1 MDTLFEKLPEIL
13 QKNLERGL
21 DPTGRDHY
29 MHCPPG
35 ITEEELSHRLRS
47 FISSHLRE
55 WLRLIEDVIPHL
67 TEKDV
72 ESMGSDRATPNAE
85 KLMGLYHF
93 LETHGVPGAREFNQ
107 PLNLW
112 SGTESMKR
120 AAADETTRCDSKIPA
135 ISMMFCLSA
144 SIKETLGKRTDL
156 NRLLENASSK
166 ILCLNASGITNVYI
180 NSDKISESAGFT
192 LNNNFWSV
200 ELTTL
205 QCLLAEGRIPDVHFH
220 LYNHLE
226 KAWLAPRSLA
236 RKEACDIP
244 LRRRDAYLFSHEH
257 LSEAPSD
264 PRFKRLNMKKEEVD
278 AWTHSAP
285 RPALTFG
292 QLQKIAARFK
302 TKVKEKAVRRVSLGT
317 PDGL

>member
-21 DPTGRDHY
+21 DPTSRDHY

-35 ITEEELSHRLRS
+35 ITEEALSHRLRS
-47 FISSHLRE
+47 FISSDLPE
-55 WLRLIEDVIPHL
+55 WLRLIQEVIQDL
-67 TEKDV
+67 TEEDV
-72 ESMGSDRATPNAE
+72 ESLGSHRATPNAE
-85 KLMGLYHF
+85 KLMELYHF
-93 LETHGVPGAREFNQ
+93 LEIHGIPGTREFNQ

-112 SGTESMKR
+112 SGTESMKK

-205 QCLLAEGRIPDVHFH
+205 QRLLAEGKIPDVHFH
-220 LYNHLE
+220 LYDHLE
-226 KAWLAPRSLA
+226 KKWLAPKSLM
-236 RKEACDIP
+236 RQEACDIP
-244 LRRRDAYLFSHEH
+244 LRRRDAYLFSHES
-257 LSEAPSD
+257 LSETPFD
-264 PRFKRLNMKKEEVD
+264 PRFKRLNMRKEEVD

-292 QLQKIAARFK
+292 QLQKIAGQFK
-302 TKVKEKAVRRVSLGT
+302 AKVKAKALGATEEKSA
-317 PDGL
+317 